1 MTRGG
6 LELMPE
12 RGTMATRVSAAIDR
26 VLLIIVLFILTGC
39 AVQQQVQPEAPA
51 GAGGLVPTQEDKDVG
66 RVAVRPGF
74 DLKRYRI
81 VAVERFPVADSEI
94 KDEGDRTFAL
104 KMSAFFQQELVRR
117 LRDTRLF
124 ESVVAV
130 SEAGEPAASPD
141 LLRLQGK
148 ITRLGRGSYA
158 ARYFGGIYGAGQT
171 RAEAELFLVDGQSGQ
186 VGVAAADRRLSRVT
200 RGDESLLKY
209 AFDEMARDL
218 GKFLVRLS
226 QGKAP
231 GR

>member
-1 MTRGG
+1 MVTR
-6 LELMPE
+6 
-12 RGTMATRVSAAIDR
+12 ASAAIDR
-26 VLLIIVLFILTGC
+26 VLLVIVLFILAGC
-39 AVQQQVQPEAPA
+39 AVQQQVRPEAPA

-81 VAVERFPVADSEI
+81 IAVELFPVADSEI
-94 KDEGDRTFAL
+94 KDEGDRSFAL
-104 KMSAFFQQELVRR
+104 NMSVFFQRELVRR
-117 LRDTRLF
+117 IQDTRLF
-124 ESVVAV
+124 ESVVGV
-130 SEAGEPAASPD
+130 SEAGEPPASPD

-158 ARYFGGIYGAGQT
+158 ARYFGGIYGAGQS
-171 RAEAELFLVDGQSGQ
+171 RAQAELFLVDGQSGQ

-200 RGDESLLKY
+200 RGDESLLKD
-209 AFDEMARDL
+209 AFDGMARDL

-226 QGKAP
+226 QGAAP